1 MKIKTSMFVVA
12 VALCGGV
19 YAREAT
25 LTMSAAYTFGLDTE
39 PSPRSIRTQA
49 DLDALWEGTFQ
60 TGENV
65 TMTAPDGG
73 ETSLA
78 TGTIGGGTYPIPL
91 TAGGLWTLENSA
103 QGSATFTVRHSI
115 FGTLG
120 AGTAESPAKIVD
132 SMELMDLASAG
143 IAGDGYVFVLCG
155 DEDLAGRL
163 MMPPGFRADDMGGG
177 TMKLV
182 EDPNVFTSE
191 DYVYSLE
198 TMFNGPDRTVK
209 AGRWKVTYSGD
220 DWAGDPAKASRI
232 VVTSPKGVVTTLH
245 FNGTGLALVNFPYRG
260 DWRVVL
266 TMANN
271 AEYESIIT
279 VPSTGVTVFV
289 R

>member
-1 MKIKTSMFVVA
+1 MKIRTSVFVVA
-12 VALCGGV
+12 MALCGGV

-25 LTMSAAYTFGLDTE
+25 LTKSAVYTFGLDTE
-39 PSPRSIRTQA
+39 ASPRAIRTQA
-49 DLDALWEGTFQ
+49 ELDALWEGTFQ

-65 TMTAPDGG
+65 TMTAPGGG
-73 ETSLA
+73 ETTLA
-78 TGTIGGGTYPIPL
+78 SGTIGGGSYPIPL

-155 DEDLAGRL
+155 DEGLAGRL
-163 MMPPGFRADDMGGG
+163 VMPPGFRAEDIGGG
-177 TMKLV
+177 ALKLV

-191 DYVYSLE
+191 VYVYSLE

-209 AGRWKVTYSGD
+209 AGRWNLTYSGD
-220 DWAGDPAKASRI
+220 DWAGDATKASRI
-232 VVTSPKGVVTTLH
+232 VVTSPKGVVTTLD
-245 FNGTGLALVNFPYRG
+245 FNGTGVTQFQFPHRG

-271 AEYESIIT
+271 AEYEAIIT
-279 VPSTGVTVFV
+279 VPSTGAVVYV

>member
-1 MKIKTSMFVVA
+1 MKIRTTFFA
-12 VALCGGV
+12 AAIALCGGV
-19 YAREAT
+19 YAREAQVAK
-25 LTMSAAYTFGLDTE
+25 SAAYTFGLDTE
-39 PSPRSIRTQA
+39 ASPRAIRTQVE
-49 DLDALWEGTFQ
+49 LDALWEGTFQ

-65 TMTAPDGG
+65 TMTAPGGG
-73 ETSLA
+73 ETTLA
-78 TGTIGGGTYPIPL
+78 SGTIGGGSYPIPL

-155 DEDLAGRL
+155 DEGLAGRL
-163 MMPPGFRADDMGGG
+163 VMPPGFRAEDIGGG
-177 TMKLV
+177 ALKLV

-191 DYVYSLE
+191 VYVYSLD
-198 TMFNGPDRTVK
+198 TILNGPDRTVK
-209 AGRWKVTYSGD
+209 AGRWNLTYSGD
-220 DWAGDPAKASRI
+220 DWAGDVAKASRI
-232 VVTSPKGVVTTLH
+232 VVTSPKGVVTTLD
-245 FNGTGLALVNFPYRG
+245 FNGTGVTQFQFPHRG

-271 AEYESIIT
+271 AEYEAIIT
-279 VPSTGVTVFV
+279 VPSTGAVVYV

>member
-25 LTMSAAYTFGLDTE
+25 LTMSTVYTFGLDTE

-103 QGSATFTVRHSI
+103 QGLATFTVRHSI

-132 SMELMDLASAG
+132 SMELMDLAGAG
-143 IAGDGYVFVLCG
+143 VAGDGYVFVLCG
-155 DEDLAGRL
+155 DENLAGRL
-163 MMPPGFRADDMGGG
+163 VMPPGFRADDIGGG
-177 TMKLV
+177 KLKLV
-182 EDPNVFTSE
+182 ADPNMFASE
-191 DYVYSLE
+191 EYVYALE
-198 TMFNGPDRTVK
+198 TMLNGPDRTVK

-260 DWRVVL
+260 DWHVVL

-271 AEYESIIT
+271 AEYEAVIS